1 MRSLW
6 ISRCL
11 IWTVMKLQKR
21 SAGVK
26 SAGTYHTDHCNDC
39 QCFLRWCA
47 EQSCSRYECPCVK
60 AYLDQM
66 RMNRKIAP
74 GKPPSHNM
82 LVRTCGV
89 AFLKTFPKPLSH
101 GEEKLYLKRCK
112 EGDQTARNML
122 IEHNMRLVAHV
133 VKNINVRTMIQKI
146 SFLREPSDWSR
157 Q

>member
-1 MRSLW
+1 
-6 ISRCL
+6 
-11 IWTVMKLQKR
+11 
-21 SAGVK
+21 
-26 SAGTYHTDHCNDC
+26 
-39 QCFLRWCA
+39 
-47 EQSCSRYECPCVK
+47 
-60 AYLDQM
+60 M

-133 VKNINVRTMIQKI
+133 VKKNINVRTMIQKI
-146 SFLREPSDWSR
+146 SFLREPSD
-157 Q
+157 